1 MKKFWVLSMAFALL
15 APIAVLTAGP
25 AGATG
30 GTTCPAPSGTIT
42 ILPGLGKTLK
52 VQTISFNLPLKGC
65 KGGGVTGG
73 SIKGSEKTTPVD
85 ISTFASGKPLP
96 LSATVTWNTKATSK
110 FTAVASTKTTKGVIS
125 YSIKSKIT
133 TGLFKGLTLTTSGT
147 VGFGK
152 AGAGGTI
159 SNLILKGTKPF
170 TIA

>member
-1 MKKFWVLSMAFALL
+1 MKKFWVFAV
-15 APIAVLTAGP
+15 AIAMLVSTAAATAGI
-25 AGATG
+25 AGAAV
-30 GTTCPAPSGTIT
+30 GTSCPAPSGTIT

-52 VQTISFNLPLKGC
+52 VQTISFNLPIKGC

-85 ISTFASGKPLP
+85 IATFATGKPLP

-110 FTAVASTKTTKGVIS
+110 FTAVATTTTSKGVIS
-125 YSIKSKIT
+125 YSIKSKISA
-133 TGLFKGLTLTTSGT
+133 GLFAGLTLTTSGT

-152 AGAGGTI
+152 PGAGGTI

-170 TIA
+170 TIS